1 MTTAGYEFS
10 AEENAVFQRLVK
22 NMSRA
27 GVVAVLASLVLLAYH
42 IVDYLG
48 VSAGTAGSVA
58 VTYLDYAAWGVIS
71 LIGIFIGVALVRA
84 TAAFTAVIRT
94 QGNDVAHLMSG
105 LGRLADIFGTIVWAA
120 VLALILLVV
129 SFALLLIYV

>member
-1 MTTAGYEFS
+1 MTTAGYEFT
-10 AEENAVFQRLVK
+10 AEENAIFQRLVR

-42 IVDYLG
+42 IVDYYG
-48 VSAGTAGSVA
+48 VSAGAAGSAA
-58 VTYLDYAAWGVIS
+58 VTYLDYAAWGIIS

-94 QGNDVAHLMSG
+94 QGDDVAHLMSG
-105 LGRLADIFGTIVWAA
+105 LTRLADIFGTIVWAA
-120 VLALILLVV
+120 VLALV
-129 SFALLLIYV
+129 